1 MQEPEDPPSSAYV
14 PDAAAVAPSANG
26 GPDGSRE
33 GGPDGS
39 PDDDRQAE
47 LDRLRRE
54 VRDLRG
60 KLVAHPLISQAQG
73 MLQERY
79 RLPDAESAF
88 ELMKRCSQQHNMKL
102 RSLASAVVSVPRP
115 DEERGLWFPG
125 RSGRTPPAL
134 RFLPGHRPDK
144 VNRSTVL
151 KQVLHQALS
160 LTDASMG
167 DLQTMEPAVGLRME
181 HHYGLSEEFLDFFAL
196 VEEGTPC
203 FLAARRQVRVVSDIA
218 TDPVVGEPAREMIL
232 SVGSRT
238 AHSIPMLSATGRTVG
253 VFSLHLPRENQE
265 LTRAQATAL
274 EGVAAQAG
282 RWLEWHQRTILLNA
296 LEDLHRR
303 GTALRARPPRRPTD

>member
-1 MQEPEDPPSSAYV
+1 MQDPEDSPSSAYV

-26 GPDGSRE
+26 GPDGSRDDSPE
-33 GGPDGS
+33 DG
-39 PDDDRQAE
+39 RQAE

-60 KLVAHPLISQAQG
+60 KLVAHPLVSQAQG

-88 ELMKRCSQQHNMKL
+88 ELMKRCSQQHNLKL
-102 RSLASAVVSVPRP
+102 RALASAVVSVPRP
-115 DEERGLWFPG
+115 DDDRGLWFPG
-125 RSGRTPPAL
+125 RSGRMPPAL

-160 LTDASMG
+160 VTDTTMA
-167 DLQTMEPAVGLRME
+167 DLQTLEPAIGLRME
-181 HHYGLSEEFLDFFAL
+181 QHRGLSEEFLDHFAV

-203 FLAARRQVRVVSDIA
+203 SLAARRRVRVVSDVT
-218 TDPVVGEPAREMIL
+218 TDRTLSEPAREMIL
-232 SVGSRT
+232 AVGSRT
-238 AHSIPMLSATGRTVG
+238 VHSMPMLSAAGRTVG
-253 VFSLHLPRENQE
+253 VYSLHLPGRRQE

-274 EGVAAQAG
+274 DGLGAEAG
-282 RWLEWHQRTILLNA
+282 RWLDWHQRTIMLDA
-296 LEDLHRR
+296 LEELHRR
-303 GTALRARPPRRPTD
+303 GTVLRGRPRRRPTD